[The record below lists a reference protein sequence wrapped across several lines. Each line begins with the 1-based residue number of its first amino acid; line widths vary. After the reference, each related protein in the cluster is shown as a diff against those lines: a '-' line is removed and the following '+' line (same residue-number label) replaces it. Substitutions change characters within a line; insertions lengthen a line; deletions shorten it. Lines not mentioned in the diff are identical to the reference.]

1 MILPERKVAAMPN
14 AQLTEAGR
22 VTVKRNPI
30 TGVLADRSLAAKNI
44 IAVAAMA
51 VVAVVVGG
59 LGIYRTAEMS
69 DDLDQMKAEHVD
81 SLQQVAQLRGGIA
94 EMFRGMLLFQIGT
107 DAAGKKLG
115 RDAVTA
121 ADANIN
127 DALGAYSRIAADSPA
142 RDQSL
147 ATFTEAVSNYR
158 ALRDTVLFQ
167 EPMAAGYTLPA
178 PDRILAEFNSVEGAM
193 NTAVADLQRL
203 EDTEADALAKEAY
216 DEFRRSRALMIASL
230 IIGVL
235 LAGAIALLVVRL
247 IKQQLAT
254 VATALGAVADNN
266 LTIPAEVRSR
276 DELGRMA
283 MAVNRA
289 REGLRATVSSL
300 TSGAHNLGASTQQLT
315 GVTARIG
322 ESAREAAAQAGLV
335 AGAAGDVSAS
345 VQSVAAGS
353 DEMGASIREIAQNAN
368 DAAQVASSAVG
379 VAQSTNDTVAKL
391 GTSSA
396 EIGDVV
402 KVITAI
408 AEQTNLLA
416 LNATIEAARAG
427 DAGKG
432 FAVVAS
438 EVKDLAQETARATE
452 DISRRVETIQ
462 ADTSS
467 AVEAI
472 GEISQIIQR
481 INDYQVT
488 IASAVEE
495 QTATTAE
502 MSRSIGE
509 AAGGSSTIAT
519 NINGVAHSAEQTS
532 STLVEADA
540 AVSQLNGLAE
550 ELRLVA
556 ERFRV

>member
-1 MILPERKVAAMPN
+1 MAKTQMNPV
-14 AQLTEAGR
+14 Q
-22 VTVKRNPI
+22 VTVKRSALA
-30 TGVLADRSLAAKNI
+30 GWLADRSLAAK
-44 IAVAAMA
+44 IAVTAVAMGLVA
-51 VVAVVVGG
+51 IVVAA
-59 LGIYRTAEMS
+59 LALYRVAELS
-69 DDLDQMKAEHVD
+69 GDLNRMKAEHVD
-81 SLQQVAQLRGGIA
+81 SLQQVAELRGGIA
-94 EMFRGMLLFQIGT
+94 DMFRGMTLF
-107 DAAGKKLG
+107 AAGTTAPDRQLG
-115 RDAVTA
+115 RDGVRA
-121 ADANIN
+121 ADAKI
-127 DALGAYSRIAADSPA
+127 DRALTAYETIAVAAPERRESV
-142 RDQSL
+142 
-147 ATFTEAVSNYR
+147 ATFREAMTEYR
-158 ALRDTVLFQ
+158 ALRNTVLFR
-167 EPMAAGYTLPA
+167 EAAPAGFTLPA
-178 PDRILAEFNSVEGAM
+178 PDRILPEFGRVEGVV
-193 NTAVADLQRL
+193 NTAIAELQAL
-203 EDTEADALAKEAY
+203 EDREADELAALAE
-216 DEFRRSRALMIASL
+216 DEYQETRRYIVIALIVG
-230 IIGVL
+230 IL
-235 LAGAIALLVVRL
+235 LATALGVVVVRL
-247 IKQQLAT
+247 IRNQLAT
-254 VATALGAVADNN
+254 VATALGAVADSN
-266 LTIPAEVRSR
+266 LTVPAEVRSR

-283 MAVNRA
+283 VAVNTA
-289 REGLRATVSSL
+289 RDGLRTTVASL
-300 TSGAHNLGASTQQLT
+300 TAGAEHLGASTQQLT

-322 ESAREAAAQAGLV
+322 ASAREAAAQAGLV
-335 AGAAGDVSAS
+335 AGAAGDVSGS

-379 VAQSTNDTVAKL
+379 VAQHTNETVAKL

-427 DAGKG
+427 EAGKG

-438 EVKDLAQETARATE
+438 EVKDLAQETAKATE

-467 AVEAI
+467 AVAAI

-509 AAGGSSTIAT
+509 AAGGSSTIAA
-519 NINGVAHSAEQTS
+519 NINGVAQSAEATS
-532 STLVEADA
+532 STLTEADVV
-540 AVSQLNGLAE
+540 VSQLNE
-550 ELRLVA
+550 VTTKLRTVA
-556 ERFRV
+556 ERFRI

>member
-1 MILPERKVAAMPN
+1 MFH
-14 AQLTEAGR
+14 AQLNDAER

-30 TGVLADRSLAAKNI
+30 TGLLADRSLAVKNT
-44 IAVAAMA
+44 VA
-51 VVAVVVGG
+51 VVAMAIVAVVIGG

-69 DDLDQMKAEHVD
+69 GDLDRMKVNHVD
-81 SLQQVAQLRGGIA
+81 SLQQVAELRGGIA
-94 EMFRGMLLFQIGT
+94 EMFRGMLLYQIGA

-115 RDAVTA
+115 RDAVSA
-121 ADANIN
+121 ADVRIEA
-127 DALGAYSRIAADSPA
+127 ALGAYSRIAADSPA
-142 RDQSL
+142 REQNLD
-147 ATFTEAVSNYR
+147 TFSEAMKHYR

-167 EPMAAGYTLPA
+167 EPMASGYTLPA
-178 PDRILAEFNSVEGAM
+178 PERLLAEFNSVEGAM
-193 NTAVADLQRL
+193 NTAVADLQKL
-203 EDTEADALAKEAY
+203 EDVEADALAKEAY
-216 DEFRRSRALMIASL
+216 NEFRKSRAIMIASL
-230 IIGVL
+230 IIGML

-254 VATALGAVADNN
+254 VATALGAVADND
-266 LTIPAEVRSR
+266 LTIAAEVRSR

-368 DAAQVASSAVG
+368 NAAQVASSAVG

-509 AAGGSSTIAT
+509 AAEGSSTIAT

-550 ELRLVA
+550 DLRRVA

>member
-1 MILPERKVAAMPN
+1 MSS
-14 AQLTEAGR
+14 AQLNDVER
-22 VTVKRNPI
+22 VTVRRNAV
-30 TGVLADRSLAAKNI
+30 TGVLADRSLAVKNVV
-44 IAVAAMA
+44 AVAAMA

-59 LGIYRTAEMS
+59 LGIYRISEMS
-69 DDLDQMKAEHVD
+69 DDLAQMKSEHVD
-81 SLQQVAQLRGGIA
+81 SLQQVAELRGGIA
-94 EMFRGMLLFQIGT
+94 DMFRGMLLYQIGT

-115 RDAVTA
+115 RDAVSASDTKI
-121 ADANIN
+121 DA
-127 DALGAYSRIAADSPA
+127 ALGAYSGIAADSSA
-142 RDQSL
+142 REQSV
-147 ATFTEAVSNYR
+147 AAFTEALKHYR
-158 ALRDTVLFQ
+158 ALRNTVLFQ
-167 EPMAAGYTLPA
+167 EPITGGYSSPA
-178 PDRILAEFNSVEGAM
+178 PEQIMSEFNSVEGAM
-193 NTAVADLQRL
+193 NASVADLQKL
-203 EDTEADALAKEAY
+203 EDTEADELASEA
-216 DEFRRSRALMIASL
+216 DREFRSARAIMIASL

-235 LAGAIALLVVRL
+235 LAAAIALLVIRL

-254 VATALGAVADNN
+254 VVTALGAVADNN

-289 REGLRATVSSL
+289 RDGLRATVGSL

-335 AGAAGDVSAS
+335 AAAAGDVSGS

-353 DEMGASIREIAQNAN
+353 DEMGASFREIAQNAN

-379 VAQSTNDTVAKL
+379 VAQNTNDTVAKL

-509 AAGGSSTIAT
+509 AAEGSSTIAT

-540 AVSQLNGLAE
+540 AVSQLHRVAE
-550 ELRLVA
+550 ELRGVA

>member
-1 MILPERKVAAMPN
+1 MPH
-14 AQLTEAGR
+14 AQLNDPGR
-22 VTVKRNPI
+22 VTVKRNPV
-30 TGVLADRSLAAKNI
+30 TGLLADRSLAVKNVV
-44 IAVAAMA
+44 AVAAMA
-51 VVAVVVGG
+51 IVAVVVGG
-59 LGIYRTAEMS
+59 LGIYRISEMS
-69 DDLDQMKAEHVD
+69 DDLAQMKAEHVD
-81 SLQQVAQLRGGIA
+81 SLQQVAELRGGIA

-115 RDAVTA
+115 RDAVNA
-121 ADANIN
+121 ADVKIDA
-127 DALGAYSRIAADSPA
+127 ALGAYSDVAAESSA
-142 RDQSL
+142 REKSL
-147 ATFTEAVSNYR
+147 ATFTEALQHYR
-158 ALRDTVLFQ
+158 ALRNTVLFQ
-167 EPMAAGYTLPA
+167 EPISGGYTLPA
-178 PDRILAEFNSVEGAM
+178 PDQILAEFNSVEGAM
-193 NTAVADLQRL
+193 NASVADLQKL
-203 EDTEADALAKEAY
+203 EDTGADQLAQEADN
-216 DEFRRSRALMIASL
+216 EFRSARAIMIASL
-230 IIGVL
+230 IIGIL
-235 LAGAIALLVVRL
+235 LAAAIALLVVRL

-254 VATALGAVADNN
+254 VATALGAVADND

-289 REGLRATVSSL
+289 REGLRTTVGSL
-300 TSGAHNLGASTQQLT
+300 TTGAHNLGVSTQQLT

-322 ESAREAAAQAGLV
+322 GSAREAAAQAGLV
-335 AGAAGDVSAS
+335 AAAAGDVSGS

-509 AAGGSSTIAT
+509 AAEGSSTIAT

-540 AVSQLNGLAE
+540 AVSQLNGVAE
-550 ELRLVA
+550 ELRMVA

>member
-1 MILPERKVAAMPN
+1 MLETQRN
-14 AQLTEAGR
+14 EAER
-22 VTVKRNPI
+22 VTVKRSAI
-30 TGVLADRSLAAKNI
+30 TGLLADRSLAVKNVV
-44 IAVAAMA
+44 AVAAMA
-51 VVAVVVGG
+51 IVAVVVGG
-59 LGIYRTAEMS
+59 LGIYRISEMNG
-69 DDLDQMKAEHVD
+69 DLSRMKAEHVD
-81 SLQQVAQLRGGIA
+81 SLQQVANLRGGIA
-94 EMFRGMLLFQIGT
+94 EMFRGMLLYQLGE

-115 RDAVTA
+115 RDAVTVSDGKIDA
-121 ADANIN
+121 ALTAYGNI
-127 DALGAYSRIAADSPA
+127 AGDSSA
-142 RDQSL
+142 RTESL
-147 ATFTEAVSNYR
+147 AIFTEAIKHYR

-167 EPMAAGYTLPA
+167 EPMSGGYTLPA
-178 PDRILAEFNSVEGAM
+178 ADQILNEFNTVEAAM
-193 NTAVADLQRL
+193 NKAVADLQQL
-203 EDTEADALAKEAY
+203 EDSQADTLAAEAG
-216 DEFRRSRALMIASL
+216 DEFRSARAFMIGSL
-230 IIGVL
+230 LVGML
-235 LAGAIALLVVRL
+235 LAGAIAFLVVRL
-247 IKQQLAT
+247 IRQQLAT
-254 VATALGAVADNN
+254 VSTALGAVADNN
-266 LTIPAEVRSR
+266 LTIAAEVRSR

-300 TSGAHNLGASTQQLT
+300 TTGAHNLGDSTTQLT

-335 AGAAGDVSAS
+335 AGAAGDVSGS

-467 AVEAI
+467 AVDAI

-509 AAGGSSTIAT
+509 AAQGSSTIAT
-519 NINGVAHSAEQTS
+519 NINGVAASAEQTS

-540 AVSQLNGLAE
+540 AVSQLNRVAE
-550 ELRLVA
+550 ELRMVA

>member
-1 MILPERKVAAMPN
+1 MPN
-14 AQLTEAGR
+14 AVLNDAQQ
-22 VTVKRNPI
+22 VTVKRGPI
-30 TGVLADRSLAAKNI
+30 AGLLADRSLAVKNVV
-44 IAVAAMA
+44 AVAAMA
-51 VVAVVVGG
+51 IVAVVVGG
-59 LGIYRTAEMS
+59 LGISRISEMS
-69 DDLDQMKAEHVD
+69 DDLTQMKAEHVD
-81 SLQQVAQLRGGIA
+81 SLQQVAELRGGIA
-94 EMFRGMLLFQIGT
+94 EMFRGMLLYQLGA
-107 DAAGKKLG
+107 DAAGKKQG
-115 RDAVTA
+115 RDAVSA
-121 ADANIN
+121 ADAKI
-127 DALGAYSRIAADSPA
+127 DSALGAYSGIAADSQA
-142 RDQSL
+142 REKSL
-147 ATFTEAVSNYR
+147 ATFTEALKHYR
-158 ALRDTVLFQ
+158 ALRDTVLFA
-167 EPMAAGYTLPA
+167 EPISGGYTLPA
-178 PDRILAEFNSVEGAM
+178 PDQIVNEFNSVEGAM
-193 NTAVADLQRL
+193 NTSVADLQKL
-203 EDTEADALAKEAY
+203 EDTEADALAQDAGE
-216 DEFRRSRALMIASL
+216 EFRSARTIMIAAL
-230 IIGVL
+230 IVGIL
-235 LAGAIALLVVRL
+235 LAAAIAMLVVRL
-247 IKQQLAT
+247 IRQQLAT
-254 VATALGAVADNN
+254 VATALGAVADND
-266 LTIPAEVRSR
+266 LTIAAEVRSR

-289 REGLRATVSSL
+289 RDGLRATVGSL
-300 TSGAHNLGASTQQLT
+300 TTGAHNLGASTQQLT

-335 AGAAGDVSAS
+335 AAAAGDVSGS

-502 MSRSIGE
+502 MSRSISE

-540 AVSQLNGLAE
+540 AVSQLNGVAE
-550 ELRLVA
+550 ELRVVA

>member
-1 MILPERKVAAMPN
+1 MPN
-14 AQLTEAGR
+14 ALPSNADQ

-30 TGVLADRSLAAKNI
+30 TGLLADRSLAVKNMV
-44 IAVAAMA
+44 AVAAMA
-51 VVAVVVGG
+51 IVAVAVGG
-59 LGIYRTAEMS
+59 FGVFRISELSGDLAEMKS
-69 DDLDQMKAEHVD
+69 EHVD
-81 SLQQVAQLRGGIA
+81 SLQQVAELRSGLADVLRGTLIYQNGA
-94 EMFRGMLLFQIGT
+94 
-107 DAAGKKLG
+107 DAAAKKQG
-115 RDAVTA
+115 RDAVTV
-121 ADANIN
+121 ADAKVEA
-127 DALGAYSRIAADSPA
+127 ALGAYASIAVESPA
-142 RDQSL
+142 RTKSL
-147 ATFTEAVSNYR
+147 AAFTEAVNHFR
-158 ALRDTVLFQ
+158 ALRNTILFQ
-167 EPMAAGYTLPA
+167 EPLAAGYTMPA
-178 PDRILAEFNSVEGAM
+178 VTEIVAEFNSVEDAM
-193 NTAVADLQRL
+193 NTAVADLQAL
-203 EDTEADALAKEAY
+203 ENVEANALAQEAAG
-216 DEFRRSRALMIASL
+216 EFREARTLMTVGL
-230 IIGVL
+230 TIGIL
-235 LAGAIALLVVRL
+235 LAGAIALVAIRL
-247 IKQQLAT
+247 IKLQLAT
-254 VATALGAVADNN
+254 VATALSAVADND

-289 REGLRATVSSL
+289 RDGLRVTVMSL

-315 GVTARIG
+315 GVTVRIG

-408 AEQTNLLA
+408 AGQTNLLA

-467 AVEAI
+467 AVDAI

-509 AAGGSSTIAT
+509 AAEGSSTIAT

-540 AVSQLNGLAE
+540 AVSQLNGVAE

>member
-1 MILPERKVAAMPN
+1 
-14 AQLTEAGR
+14 
-22 VTVKRNPI
+22 NPI
-30 TGVLADRSLAAKNI
+30 AGLLADRSLAVKNVV
-44 IAVAAMA
+44 AVAAMA
-51 VVAVVVGG
+51 IVAVVVGG
-59 LGIYRTAEMS
+59 LGIYRISEMS
-69 DDLDQMKAEHVD
+69 SDLARMKSEHVD
-81 SLQQVAQLRGGIA
+81 SLQQITELRSGIADGLRGTLIYQNGA
-94 EMFRGMLLFQIGT
+94 
-107 DAAGKKLG
+107 DAAAKKQG

-121 ADANIN
+121 ADAKV
-127 DALGAYSRIAADSPA
+127 DAALIAYESIAAESPA
-142 RDQSL
+142 RTKSL
-147 ATFTEAVSNYR
+147 AAFTEAVNHFR
-158 ALRDTVLFQ
+158 ALRDTILFQ
-167 EPMAAGYTLPA
+167 EPLAAGYTMPA
-178 PDRILAEFNSVEGAM
+178 MTEILGEFNSVEDAM
-193 NTAVADLQRL
+193 NTSVADLQAL
-203 EDTEADALAKEAY
+203 ENTEANTMAQEA
-216 DEFRRSRALMIASL
+216 DNEFRKARAIMIAAL
-230 IIGVL
+230 IIGIL

-254 VATALGAVADNN
+254 VATALSAVADND

-289 REGLRATVSSL
+289 RDGLRVTVTSL
-300 TSGAHNLGASTQQLT
+300 TSGAHNLGASTLQLT

-335 AGAAGDVSAS
+335 AAAAGDVSGS

-408 AEQTNLLA
+408 AGQTNLLA

-427 DAGKG
+427 EMGKG

-467 AVEAI
+467 AVDAI

-509 AAGGSSTIAT
+509 AAEGSSTIAT

-540 AVSQLNGLAE
+540 AVSQLNGVAE

>member
-1 MILPERKVAAMPN
+1 MPN
-14 AQLTEAGR
+14 AVLNDAQQ
-22 VTVKRNPI
+22 VTVKRSPI
-30 TGVLADRSLAAKNI
+30 TGLLADRSLAVKNVV
-44 IAVAAMA
+44 AVAAMA
-51 VVAVVVGG
+51 IVAVVVGG
-59 LGIYRTAEMS
+59 LGIYRISEMS
-69 DDLDQMKAEHVD
+69 DDLTQMKAEHVD
-81 SLQQVAQLRGGIA
+81 SLQQVAELRGGIA
-94 EMFRGMLLFQIGT
+94 EMFRGMLLYQIGT

-115 RDAVTA
+115 RDAVSA
-121 ADANIN
+121 ADTKI
-127 DALGAYSRIAADSPA
+127 DSALGAYSEIAADSQA
-142 RDQSL
+142 RQQSL
-147 ATFTEAVSNYR
+147 ATFTEALKHYR

-167 EPMAAGYTLPA
+167 EPISGGYTLPA
-178 PDRILAEFNSVEGAM
+178 PDQILNEFNSVEGAM
-193 NTAVADLQRL
+193 NTSVADLQKL
-203 EDTEADALAKEAY
+203 EDTEANALAQEAGK
-216 DEFRRSRALMIASL
+216 EFRSARTIMIASL
-230 IIGVL
+230 IIGIL
-235 LAGAIALLVVRL
+235 LAAAIAMLVVRL

-254 VATALGAVADNN
+254 VATALGAVADND

-289 REGLRATVSSL
+289 RDGLRATVGSL
-300 TSGAHNLGASTQQLT
+300 TTGAHNLGASTQQLT

-335 AGAAGDVSAS
+335 AAAAGDVSGS

-540 AVSQLNGLAE
+540 AVSQLNGVAE
-550 ELRLVA
+550 ELRVVA